1 MSPYISF
8 ERLFARLGG
17 RYLIL
22 VIGFV
27 QVIAFFGAVP
37 GIVSIRVNTAS
48 AGLPLGFFSILA
60 PALIVVTFLT
70 LLLVGMRLTTAARKR
85 LDEISS
91 KQSPIIPPKDE
102 LSAWREMT
110 SLTVRYGI
118 ASVVIAF
125 ALNVIPTTAA
135 ILILENTSRAA
146 TPASGNTLFA
156 LLGGTAAVLGYA
168 VLATFLLGRF
178 TLPFRLLLA
187 PENFED
193 QVKGRA
199 GVLVLSKFLILV
211 FALIVISILILA
223 PIGYQ
228 QTSRVLFTDAT
239 PTEIFRDLQTNTIA
253 FSVLVLALG
262 IAIAYFASRSI
273 SDPVTDLLKT
283 FDLIERGDLSARAP
297 ISATDE
303 LGIVTIHFNRM
314 VARLESLQSYLEQ
327 QVAER
332 TKQLSATNE
341 IGRVA
346 ASSLDPAEMLSSI
359 VNLFTEKFGY
369 YFVGVYLLDS
379 SEKWAELKEASGEAG
394 KLLIKSRHRA
404 DVSGSNLVGLAIRDR
419 AAKSYPHTTGEK
431 YRANLPVLPYTR
443 SELALPLIASDRVIG
458 ALNLH
463 SVRESD
469 FGAEVINTLQ
479 NMANQVAIALENA
492 RLFQDAQ
499 QNIRELRAIQK
510 QYLFTGWS
518 GIASQPEELEYGV
531 GDESDEKARQLE
543 IPISLRDQI
552 LGQIRL
558 ESPEEWTSEEESLVS
573 AVATQAAV
581 ALENARLVS
590 ESRQIALRERMLSE
604 INSKIWASTTVEGV
618 MQTVVKELGRR
629 YDASR
634 ATIELTLDEAE

>member
-499 QNIRELRAIQK
+499 QNIRELRALQK

-518 GIASQPEELEYGV
+518 GITNQPEELEYGV
-531 GDESDEKARQLE
+531 GDESEEKARQME

-558 ESPEEWTSEEESLVS
+558 ESPDEWTAEEESLVS

>member
-518 GIASQPEELEYGV
+518 GITNQPEELEYGV
-531 GDESDEKARQLE
+531 GDESEEKARQME

-558 ESPEEWTSEEESLVS
+558 ESPDEWTAEEESLVS

>member
-48 AGLPLGFFSILA
+48 AGLPLGFLSILA

-125 ALNVIPTTAA
+125 VLNVIPTTAA
-135 ILILENTSRAA
+135 ILILENTSRATA
-146 TPASGNTLFA
+146 LGSGNTLFA

-369 YFVGVYLLDS
+369 YFVGAYLLDS

-463 SVRESD
+463 SVREAD

-518 GIASQPEELEYGV
+518 GITNQPEELEYGV
-531 GDESDEKARQLE
+531 GDESEEKARQME

-552 LGQIRL
+552 LGHIRL
-558 ESPEEWTSEEESLVS
+558 ESPDEWTAEEESLVS

>member
-1 MSPYISF
+1 MSAYLSF

-17 RYLIL
+17 WHLALIIAL
-22 VIGFV
+22 A
-27 QVIAFFGAVP
+27 QVIAFLGAIP
-37 GIVSIRVNTAS
+37 GIVSVRVNTAS
-48 AGLPLGFFSILA
+48 AGIQLGFLPILA

-70 LLLVGMRLTTAARKR
+70 LLLVGMRLTTTARKR
-85 LDEISS
+85 LDEISG
-91 KQSPIIPPKDE
+91 KASPIAPPKDE
-102 LSAWREMT
+102 LTAWRELT
-110 SLTVRYGI
+110 SLTVRYGFASI
-118 ASVVIAF
+118 AIAF
-125 ALNVIPTTAA
+125 VLNVIPTTALIA
-135 ILILENTSRAA
+135 ITENS
-146 TPASGNTLFA
+146 TPTNTPTPGNALYTLM
-156 LLGGTAAVLGYA
+156 GGTAAVLGYA
-168 VLATFLLGRF
+168 ILATFLLGRF
-178 TLPFRLLLA
+178 TLPFRLLLT
-187 PENFED
+187 PEDFES
-193 QVKGRA
+193 QMKGRA
-199 GVLVLSKFLILV
+199 GVLALSKFLVLM
-211 FALIVISILILA
+211 FAIIIISILILA

-228 QTSRVLFTDAT
+228 QVSRVLFTDDVPMT
-239 PTEIFRDLQTNTIA
+239 IFQDLQIHIVA
-253 FSVLVLALG
+253 LSILVLALG
-262 IAIAYFASRSI
+262 IAIAYLASRSI

-283 FDLIERGDLSARAP
+283 FDRIEQGYLSARAP

-303 LGIVTIHFNRM
+303 LGIVIIHFNRM

-327 QVAER
+327 QVTER

-346 ASSLDPAEMLSSI
+346 ASSLDPAVMLSSI

-379 SEKWAELKEASGEAG
+379 SETWAELTEASGEAG
-394 KLLIKSRHRA
+394 KLLLKSRHKT

-419 AAKSYPHTTGEK
+419 APKSYPHTTGEK

-443 SELALPLIASDRVIG
+443 SELALPLLASDRVIG

-463 SVRESD
+463 SVRETD
-469 FGAEVINTLQ
+469 FSPEVVSTLQ

>member
-146 TPASGNTLFA
+146 APASGNTLFA

-518 GIASQPEELEYGV
+518 GITNQPEELEYGV
-531 GDESDEKARQLE
+531 GDESEEKARQME

-558 ESPEEWTSEEESLVS
+558 ESPDEWTAEEESLVS

>member
-1 MSPYISF
+1 MSPYITF

-17 RYLIL
+17 RHLIL
-22 VIGFV
+22 VIGLV

-48 AGLPLGFFSILA
+48 AGLPLGFLSILA

-91 KQSPIIPPKDE
+91 KQSSIMPPKDE
-102 LSAWREMT
+102 ITAWREMT

-125 ALNVIPTTAA
+125 VLNVIPTTAA
-135 ILILENTSRAA
+135 ILISENTSRAA
-146 TPASGNTLFA
+146 APGPGNTLFA
-156 LLGGTAAVLGYA
+156 LLGGIAAVLGYA

-211 FALIVISILILA
+211 FAVIIISILILA

-228 QTSRVLFTDAT
+228 QVTRVLFTDAT
-239 PTEIFRDLQTNTIA
+239 PMEIFQDLQTNTIA

-327 QVAER
+327 QVTER

-379 SEKWAELKEASGEAG
+379 SDKWAELKEASGEAG

-463 SVRESD
+463 SVRETD
-469 FGAEVINTLQ
+469 FGAEAINTLQ

-492 RLFQDAQ
+492 RLFQGAQ

-518 GIASQPEELEYGV
+518 GIASHPEELEYGV
-531 GDESDEKARQLE
+531 GDESEEKARQME

-558 ESPEEWTSEEESLVS
+558 ESPDEWTAEDESLVS

>member
-239 PTEIFRDLQTNTIA
+239 PTEIFRDIQTNTIA

-518 GIASQPEELEYGV
+518 GITNQPEELEYGV
-531 GDESDEKARQLE
+531 GDESEETARQME

-558 ESPEEWTSEEESLVS
+558 ESPDEWTAEEESLVS

>member
-1 MSPYISF
+1 MSAYISF

-17 RYLIL
+17 WHLALI
-22 VIGFV
+22 
-27 QVIAFFGAVP
+27 IALAQAIAILGAAP

-48 AGLPLGFFSILA
+48 AGVQLGFLAILA

-70 LLLVGMRLTTAARKR
+70 LLLVGIRLTTTARKR
-85 LDEISS
+85 LDEISGKS
-91 KQSPIIPPKDE
+91 STIAPPDDK
-102 LSAWREMT
+102 LVAWRELT
-110 SLTVRYGI
+110 SLTVRYGF
-118 ASVVIAF
+118 ASVLIAF
-125 ALNVIPTTAA
+125 VLSVIPITA
-135 ILILENTSRAA
+135 LIVISENSTSTSAFR
-146 TPASGNTLFA
+146 SGNAISA
-156 LLGGTAAVLGYA
+156 LMGGTAAVLGYA
-168 VLATFLLGRF
+168 ILATFLLGRF
-178 TLPFRLLLA
+178 TLPFRLLLT
-187 PENFED
+187 PEDFES
-193 QVKGRA
+193 QMRGRA
-199 GVLVLSKFLILV
+199 GVLALSKFLVLM
-211 FALIVISILILA
+211 FAVIIISILILA

-228 QTSRVLFTDAT
+228 QASRILFMEDVSTT
-239 PTEIFRDLQTNTIA
+239 IFQDLQIHTIA
-253 FSVLVLALG
+253 LSVLVLALG
-262 IAIAYFASRSI
+262 IAIAYLASRSI

-283 FDLIERGDLSARAP
+283 FDRIEQGDLSARAP

-303 LGIVTIHFNRM
+303 LGIVIIHFNRM

-327 QVAER
+327 QVTER

-346 ASSLDPAEMLSSI
+346 ASSLDPAEMLASI

-394 KLLIKSRHRA
+394 KLLLKSRHRT

-419 AAKSYPHTTGEK
+419 APKSYPHTTGEK

-443 SELALPLIASDRVIG
+443 SELALPLLASDRVIG

-463 SVRESD
+463 SVRETD
-469 FGAEVINTLQ
+469 FSPDVVSTLQ

-518 GIASQPEELEYGV
+518 GITNQPEELEYGV
-531 GDESDEKARQLE
+531 GDESDEKSRQLE

-558 ESPEEWTSEEESLVS
+558 ESPEEWTAEEESLVN

-634 ATIELTLDEAE
+634 ATIELTLDKSE

>member
-1 MSPYISF
+1 MSAYISF

-17 RYLIL
+17 WHLALI
-22 VIGFV
+22 
-27 QVIAFFGAVP
+27 IALAQAIAILGAAP

-48 AGLPLGFFSILA
+48 AGVQLGFLAILA

-70 LLLVGMRLTTAARKR
+70 LLLVGIRLTTTARKR
-85 LDEISS
+85 LDEISGKS
-91 KQSPIIPPKDE
+91 STIAPPDDK
-102 LSAWREMT
+102 LVAWRELT
-110 SLTVRYGI
+110 SLTVRYGF

-125 ALNVIPTTAA
+125 VLNVIPITALIA
-135 ILILENTSRAA
+135 ISENSTSTSAFR
-146 TPASGNTLFA
+146 SGNAISA
-156 LLGGTAAVLGYA
+156 LMGGTAAVLGYA
-168 VLATFLLGRF
+168 ILATFLLGRF
-178 TLPFRLLLA
+178 TLPFRLLLT
-187 PENFED
+187 PEDFES
-193 QVKGRA
+193 QMRGRA
-199 GVLVLSKFLILV
+199 GVLALSKFLVLM
-211 FALIVISILILA
+211 FAVIIISILILA

-228 QTSRVLFTDAT
+228 QASRILFMEDVSTT
-239 PTEIFRDLQTNTIA
+239 IFQDLQIHTIA
-253 FSVLVLALG
+253 LSVLVLALG
-262 IAIAYFASRSI
+262 IAIAYLASRSI

-283 FDLIERGDLSARAP
+283 FDRIEQGDLSARAP

-303 LGIVTIHFNRM
+303 LGIVIIHFNRM

-327 QVAER
+327 QVTER

-346 ASSLDPAEMLSSI
+346 ASSLDPAEMLASI

-394 KLLIKSRHRA
+394 KLLLKSRHRT

-419 AAKSYPHTTGEK
+419 APKSYPHTTGEK

-443 SELALPLIASDRVIG
+443 SELALPLLASDRVIG

-463 SVRESD
+463 SVRETD
-469 FGAEVINTLQ
+469 FSPDVVSTLQ

-518 GIASQPEELEYGV
+518 GITNQPEELEYGV
-531 GDESDEKARQLE
+531 GDESDEKSRQLE

-558 ESPEEWTSEEESLVS
+558 ESPEEWTAEEESLVN

-634 ATIELTLDEAE
+634 ATIELTLDKSE

>member
-1 MSPYISF
+1 MSAYISF

-17 RYLIL
+17 WHLALI
-22 VIGFV
+22 
-27 QVIAFFGAVP
+27 IALAQAIAILGAAP

-48 AGLPLGFFSILA
+48 AGVQLGFLAILA

-70 LLLVGMRLTTAARKR
+70 LLLVGIRLTTTARKR
-85 LDEISS
+85 LDEISGKS
-91 KQSPIIPPKDE
+91 STIAPPDDK
-102 LSAWREMT
+102 LVAWRELT
-110 SLTVRYGI
+110 SLTVRYGF

-125 ALNVIPTTAA
+125 VLNVIPITALIA
-135 ILILENTSRAA
+135 ISENSTSTSAFR
-146 TPASGNTLFA
+146 SGNAISA
-156 LLGGTAAVLGYA
+156 LMGGTAAVLGYA
-168 VLATFLLGRF
+168 ILATFLLGRF
-178 TLPFRLLLA
+178 TLPFRLLLT
-187 PENFED
+187 PEDFES
-193 QVKGRA
+193 QMRGRA
-199 GVLVLSKFLILV
+199 GVLALSKFLVLM
-211 FALIVISILILA
+211 FAVIIISILILA

-228 QTSRVLFTDAT
+228 QASRILFMEDVSTT
-239 PTEIFRDLQTNTIA
+239 IFQDLQIHTIA
-253 FSVLVLALG
+253 LSVLVLALG
-262 IAIAYFASRSI
+262 IAIAYLASRSI

-283 FDLIERGDLSARAP
+283 FDRIEQGDLSARAP

-303 LGIVTIHFNRM
+303 LGIVIIHFNRM

-327 QVAER
+327 QVTER

-346 ASSLDPAEMLSSI
+346 ASSLDPAEMLASI

-394 KLLIKSRHRA
+394 KLLLKSRHRT

-419 AAKSYPHTTGEK
+419 APKSYPHTTGEK

-443 SELALPLIASDRVIG
+443 SELALPLLASDRVIG

-463 SVRESD
+463 SVRETD
-469 FGAEVINTLQ
+469 FSPDVVSTLQ

-518 GIASQPEELEYGV
+518 GITNQPEELEYGV
-531 GDESDEKARQLE
+531 GDESDEKSRQLE

-558 ESPEEWTSEEESLVS
+558 ESPEEWTAEEESLVN

-634 ATIELTLDEAE
+634 ATIELTLDKAE

>member
-1 MSPYISF
+1 MSSNISF

-17 RYLIL
+17 WHLALI
-22 VIGFV
+22 IGLV
-27 QVIAFFGAVP
+27 QVIAILGAIP
-37 GIVSIRVNTAS
+37 GIVSIRVNTPS
-48 AGLPLGFFSILA
+48 GELQPGFLAILA

-70 LLLVGMRLTTAARKR
+70 LLLVGMRLTTTARKR
-85 LDEISS
+85 LDEISGKPS
-91 KQSPIIPPKDE
+91 TITPPNDE
-102 LSAWREMT
+102 LAAWRELT
-110 SLTVRYGI
+110 SLTIRYGL
-118 ASVVIAF
+118 ASVAIAF
-125 ALNVIPTTAA
+125 VLNVIPTTALVA
-135 ILILENTSRAA
+135 ISDRSTSTSALVPGNAISILM
-146 TPASGNTLFA
+146 
-156 LLGGTAAVLGYA
+156 GGSAAVLGYA
-168 VLATFLLGRF
+168 ILATFLLGRF
-178 TLPFRLLLA
+178 TLPFRLLLT
-187 PENFED
+187 PEDFES
-193 QVKGRA
+193 QMKGRA
-199 GVLVLSKFLILV
+199 GVLVLSKFLVLM
-211 FALIVISILILA
+211 FAIIIISILILA

-228 QTSRVLFTDAT
+228 QASRILLTKDIST
-239 PTEIFRDLQTNTIA
+239 IFQDLQTHIIA
-253 FSVLVLALG
+253 LSVLVLALG
-262 IAIAYFASRSI
+262 IAIAYLASRSI

-283 FDLIERGDLSARAP
+283 FDRIEQGDLSARAP

-303 LGIVTIHFNRM
+303 LGIVIIHFNRM
-314 VARLESLQSYLEQ
+314 VARLESLQGYLEQ
-327 QVAER
+327 QVTER

-346 ASSLDPAEMLSSI
+346 ASSLDPSEMLSSI

-394 KLLIKSRHRA
+394 KLLLKSRHRT
-404 DVSGSNLVGLAIRDR
+404 DVSSSNLVGLAIRDR
-419 AAKSYPHTTGEK
+419 APKSYPHTTGEK

-443 SELALPLIASDRVIG
+443 SELALPLLASDRVIG

-463 SVRESD
+463 SVRETD
-469 FGAEVINTLQ
+469 FSPDVVSTLQ

-518 GIASQPEELEYGV
+518 GITSQPEELEYGV
-531 GDESDEKARQLE
+531 GDESDEKARQME

-558 ESPEEWTSEEESLVS
+558 ESPEEWTPEEESLVS

>member
-48 AGLPLGFFSILA
+48 AGLPLGFLSILA

-118 ASVVIAF
+118 ASIMIAF

-146 TPASGNTLFA
+146 APASGNTLFA

-518 GIASQPEELEYGV
+518 GITNQPEELEYGV
-531 GDESDEKARQLE
+531 GDESEEKARQME

-558 ESPEEWTSEEESLVS
+558 ESPDEWTAEEESLVS

>member
-1 MSPYISF
+1 MNFYISF
-8 ERLFARLGG
+8 ERLFAKLGG
-17 RYLIL
+17 WHLALI
-22 VIGFV
+22 IGLV
-27 QVIAFFGAVP
+27 QVIAFFGAIP
-37 GIVSIRVNTAS
+37 GIISVRVNTAS
-48 AGLPLGFFSILA
+48 AGLQLGFLAILA

-70 LLLVGMRLTTAARKR
+70 LLLVGMRLTTTARRR
-85 LDEISS
+85 LDDISGKRS
-91 KQSPIIPPKDE
+91 TITPPKDE

-110 SLTVRYGI
+110 SLTIRYGI
-118 ASVVIAF
+118 ASIVIAF
-125 ALNVIPTTAA
+125 VLNVIPITAA
-135 ILILENTSRAA
+135 IMILENA
-146 TPASGNTLFA
+146 TPTGIPGSGNTIYA
-156 LLGGTAAVLGYA
+156 LMGGTAAVLGYA
-168 VLATFLLGRF
+168 ILATFLLGRF
-178 TLPFRLLLA
+178 TLPFRLLLL
-187 PENFED
+187 PEDFES
-193 QVKGRA
+193 QMKGRA
-199 GVLVLSKFLILV
+199 GVLVLSKFLVLM
-211 FALIVISILILA
+211 FAIIVISILILA

-228 QTSRVLFTDAT
+228 QASRLLFTDAT
-239 PTEIFRDLQTNTIA
+239 PMEIFQDLQINTIA
-253 FSVLVLALG
+253 FSILVLALG

-327 QVAER
+327 QVVER

-379 SEKWAELKEASGEAG
+379 SEKWAELKEASGESG

-419 AAKSYPHTTGEK
+419 APKSYPHTTGEK

-443 SELALPLIASDRVIG
+443 SELALPLIANDRVIG

-463 SVRESD
+463 STRETD
-469 FGAEVINTLQ
+469 FGTDMISTLQ

-510 QYLFTGWS
+510 QYLVTGWS
-518 GIASQPEELEYGV
+518 GITSQPEELEYGV
-531 GDESDEKARQLE
+531 GDESEGKARKME
-543 IPISLRDQI
+543 VSISLRDQI

-558 ESPEEWTSEEESLVS
+558 ESPDEWTPEDESLVS

>member
-48 AGLPLGFFSILA
+48 AGLPLGFLSILA

-518 GIASQPEELEYGV
+518 GITNQPEELEYGV
-531 GDESDEKARQLE
+531 GDESEEKARQME

-558 ESPEEWTSEEESLVS
+558 ESPDEWTAEEESLVS

>member
-48 AGLPLGFFSILA
+48 AGLPLGFLSILA

-135 ILILENTSRAA
+135 ILIVENTSRAA
-146 TPASGNTLFA
+146 APASGNTLFA

-518 GIASQPEELEYGV
+518 GITNQPEELEYGV
-531 GDESDEKARQLE
+531 GDESEEKARQME

-558 ESPEEWTSEEESLVS
+558 ESPDEWTAEEESLVS

>member
-48 AGLPLGFFSILA
+48 AGLPLGFLSILA

-118 ASVVIAF
+118 ASIMIAF

-135 ILILENTSRAA
+135 ILIVENTSRAA
-146 TPASGNTLFA
+146 APASGNTLFA

-518 GIASQPEELEYGV
+518 GITNQPEELEYGV
-531 GDESDEKARQLE
+531 GDESEEKARQME

-558 ESPEEWTSEEESLVS
+558 ESPDEWTAEEESLVS